1 MLTINN
7 LEVNYGK
14 EIALSIKSKITFEDG
29 DRIGIIGANG
39 AGKTT
44 LVKAI
49 LGLVKYNGSI
59 HTNLLPEQMSAHM
72 QENNYVVTMKIKY
85 IIEAILGCSIKNN
98 EKLKELIKFFNFE
111 GCLNKKYSNLSGGQK
126 QRLTII
132 LVLIQDAPLVFFDE
146 VTSGLDFETRNQL
159 MEKIS
164 EWYKNKNS
172 TVCIVS
178 HYYEELERLANKI
191 LILDKGKVVDFGVK
205 EELFKKY
212 CGNSVII
219 IQNDTIEDNLTKKFT
234 RIEAPENLIAISCQS
249 KENELE
255 IINLLA
261 SNNINF
267 KRSNN
272 DIEIMVMN
280 AKASPNKLNNYKKL

>member
-49 LGLVKYNGSI
+49 LGIVKYNGSI

-132 LVLIQDAPLVFFDE
+132 LVLIQDSPLVFFDE

-234 RIEAPENLIAISCQS
+234 KIEAPENLIAISCQS

-255 IINLLA
+255 IINILA

-280 AKASPNKLNNYKKL
+280 AKESSNKLNHYKKL